1 MDDDTLNLLKTVC
14 AAGRAREGYDENA
27 NEKLEQLVH
36 EGMLVTVDSAA
47 ASRTSRSP
55 RRHYQPT
62 ERAHALLRNLGVA

>member
-14 AAGRAREGYDENA
+14 AAGRAREGYDDNA

-36 EGMLVTVDSAA
+36 DGLLVTVDSAA
-47 ASRTSRSP
+47 ASRTTKAE

-62 ERAHALLRNLGVA
+62 ERARTLLRDLGAA